1 VPVRVVL
8 ADDHL
13 LVREGIQRIL
23 AASSDVELVAAVAD
37 GDALRDAISQTAP
50 DVVVTDLRMP
60 PAGRG
65 EGIAIVDLLHAKHP
79 GIGLLVL
86 SQYADPAYALALFRH
101 GSRGRGYLLKDR
113 LGDGDQLLTA
123 IVELAGGGS
132 VIDPAIVE
140 VLVSAQTRT
149 EQSRLRLLTPR
160 EQEILAELASGKS
173 NTAIARSL
181 TITRRSVE
189 HHVSA
194 IFAKLALVEETEIS
208 RRVHATLL
216 FLADQEPLGLVD

>member
-1 VPVRVVL
+1 M
-8 ADDHL
+8 
-13 LVREGIQRIL
+13 
-23 AASSDVELVAAVAD
+23 S
-37 GDALRDAISQTAP
+37 RD
-50 DVVVTDLRMP
+50 RMP
-60 PAGRG
+60 PSKSGFTL
-65 EGIAIVDLLHAKHP
+65 I
-79 GIGLLVL
+79 
-86 SQYADPAYALALFRH
+86 
-101 GSRGRGYLLKDR
+101 
-113 LGDGDQLLTA
+113 
-123 IVELAGGGS
+123 
-132 VIDPAIVE
+132 E

-216 FLADQEPLGLVD
+216 FLADQEPLGIAD